1 MEAMNMLELQKAWRT
16 LNKSLNL
23 SPIHNRKEYDR
34 MVLLADH
41 LSDAIGD
48 AKRHALLNLF
58 EIVCELI
65 RSYEKD
71 HLPID
76 NPNPRDILEFLMH
89 QHQLRQS
96 DLPEIGN
103 QSVVSQI
110 LSGTRVLNLRQI
122 KAIAKRFELSAN
134 IFIEKSSSDS
144 QKSTYTQ
151 TLSQVRRTELWA
163 ADHKASYQKRTA
175 VKPVKNCSTKI
186 SRVKKV

>member
-1 MEAMNMLELQKAWRT
+1 MNMLELQKAWQQLSKT
-16 LNKSLNL
+16 LVL

-34 MVLLADH
+34 MTLLADH

-48 AKRHALLNLF
+48 SKKHSLLNLF

-71 HLPID
+71 HFPID
-76 NPNPRDILEFLMH
+76 NPKPRDLLEFLMD

-110 LSGTRVLNLRQI
+110 LSGTRTLNLRQI
-122 KAIAKRFELSAN
+122 QELSKRFGVSAT
-134 IFIEKSSSDS
+134 IFIEPSPKGAVYSKPSRLEGKS
-144 QKSTYTQ
+144 
-151 TLSQVRRTELWA
+151 ELWA
-163 ADHKASYQKRTA
+163 ADHKAKYRK
-175 VKPVKNCSTKI
+175 KI
-186 SRVKKV
+186 SP